1 MDTNMQWVSADLE
14 LLPENG
20 KRYEIIDGQ
29 LFMSKAPRFE
39 HQRACNNIWKKLD
52 DWSRQT
58 KSGEAFTGSGVI
70 FGDNDDVIPDVLW
83 ISRERWDLLV
93 GSDGHFHDAPEL
105 VVEVLFFTGTNERR
119 DREFKLKLYSRR
131 KVKEYWI
138 VDWLTR
144 RVEVF
149 RRRGRGLRL
158 VDTLSASMN
167 LTTPLLPGFS
177 CHIKEIFES
186 SMSSD

>member
-70 FGDNDDVIPDVLW
+70 FGDNDDVIPVCSGLA
-83 ISRERWDLLV
+83 V
-93 GSDGHFHDAPEL
+93 SDGI
-105 VVEVLFFTGTNERR
+105 
-119 DREFKLKLYSRR
+119 
-131 KVKEYWI
+131 YWLARMGI
-138 VDWLTR
+138 FMTR
-144 RVEVF
+144 RNWSSKYFSLLE
-149 RRRGRGLRL
+149 LTN
-158 VDTLSASMN
+158 DATASSSSSSI
-167 LTTPLLPGFS
+167 PGARS
-177 CHIKEIFES
+177 KNTGS
-186 SMSSD
+186 

>member
-1 MDTNMQWVSADLE
+1 MNTSLRWVSADLE

-20 KRYEIIDGQ
+20 KRYEIIDGE
-29 LFMSKAPRFE
+29 LFMSKAPRYE
-39 HQRACNNIWKKLD
+39 HQRACKNITRLLD
-52 DWSRQT
+52 DWSRLN
-58 KSGEAFTGSGVI
+58 KSGEAFAGSGVI

-93 GSDGHFHDAPEL
+93 GSDGHFHGAPEL
-105 VVEVLFFTGTNERR
+105 VVEVLSFTGSNERR

-131 KVKEYWI
+131 DVKEYWI

-149 RRRGRGLRL
+149 RRRGRGLKL
-158 VDTLSASMN
+158 VETLSASKT
-167 LTTPLLPGFS
+167 LTSPLLPGFS
-177 CHIKEIFES
+177 CVVKEIFES
-186 SMSSD
+186 VLTED